1 MQSPR
6 RGRARE
12 GEGSGG
18 DLLPCRAGSGRRTGM
33 RCWGQ
38 RRPPAAP
45 LPGPAPVRQGAD
57 AGAGRLGRGCPAAVS
72 RHGAAADL
80 KAVGGG
86 PVQGSAPVPVPLVE
100 APPRGDGAADEAVQ
114 GVEVGAVVDNLHAPL
129 PPGRCF
135 QRPAAGGLR
144 RTHARAHP
152 PHAPPGGARVGPRPP
167 TRAPQARPPASG
179 PVWAGPAHPHAR
191 Q

>member
-6 RGRARE
+6 RGWARE